1 MELTIK
7 GVFFHRQENKI
18 GVSEIVIVQKHSTG
32 INEYLI
38 ADPLE
43 ISQNVVGDEFGM
55 EVTLKA
61 KLRRCNAFMNLYLV
75 SIIKDDE
82 MTFTVQSK
90 MNDSGKEGV
99 PF

>member
-1 MELTIK
+1 MDLTI
-7 GVFFHRQENKI
+7 I

-75 SIIKDDE
+75 SIRKNE
-82 MTFTVQSK
+82 GFTVRSK
-90 MNDSGKEGV
+90 MNDLGYEGS